1 MLPAELSFTHA
12 TALAINKCFHALR
25 PCSGYRNSFFYWCQI
40 IAHTFMISALLCKS
54 QFLLLIF
61 KKQFALTSK
70 DQYNRGMVKQKMLE
84 RR

>member
-1 MLPAELSFTHA
+1 
-12 TALAINKCFHALR
+12 
-25 PCSGYRNSFFYWCQI
+25 
-40 IAHTFMISALLCKS
+40 MISALLCKS